1 MVAMGTS
8 LADRAWGN
16 GSAEYRVAGV
26 LNVIAGWFMTAII
39 AFVVA
44 GSFAVVIHYFKLNGV
59 IALLVFAGLML
70 VKFYRLHRRSR
81 SSTRST
87 FGEQQLGDSSSL
99 SYP

>member
-1 MVAMGTS
+1 MLIAIATNLKLPLSTTYVSFMVAMGTS

-44 GSFAVVIHYFKLNGV
+44 GANISIPVAVLILNSMG
-59 IALLVFAGLML
+59 
-70 VKFYRLHRRSR
+70 
-81 SSTRST
+81 
-87 FGEQQLGDSSSL
+87 QLPCWCSPG
-99 SYP
+99 